1 MLHIRHEF
9 PDTFENMVKYGRPW
23 GQGNWIWIRMI
34 IANLLLDTAAMK
46 CAHIRAELASEG
58 WY

>member
-1 MLHIRHEF
+1 
-9 PDTFENMVKYGRPW
+9 MVKYGRPW

-46 CAHIRAELASEG
+46 CAHIRAELASEE